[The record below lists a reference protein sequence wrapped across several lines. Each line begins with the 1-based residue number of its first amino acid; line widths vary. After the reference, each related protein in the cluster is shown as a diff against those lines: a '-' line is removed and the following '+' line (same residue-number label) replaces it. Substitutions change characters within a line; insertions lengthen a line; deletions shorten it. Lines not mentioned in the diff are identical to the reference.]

1 MSKYE
6 KNEPLQRLNKTQMVN
21 SWKPLNRRVSVPL
34 LLRKA
39 TLISLSYKECTL
51 QKILHQ
57 FLLFSLLNGRKQGKE
72 SDKNPQPTQNQPTH
86 LSKRGTG
93 PPPARTSQSTLRDAA
108 RTPPSFKA
116 LTLNRYVAP
125 GRRLL
130 TVHSRSGPWY
140 TSETTSS
147 GSVISTLYSETGQ
160 PLSDR
165 GTSRK
170 KSYNSL
176 TILGHKPGTVFTS
189 HTREIY
195 TRVERL
201 FIFTHV
207 SVHTHNIN
215 GGFPLRQTP
224 CLQYL
229 IHMHDW
235 HFKSKWMQLT
245 SALNIHHVRLS
256 HRGAAAP
263 PRQCS
268 VSLGSDVWCQ
278 WAPSYFLSRTQW
290 LSSSSEEEK
299 KLLSFSPPIS
309 KVVLCAENHPPR
321 EEKRYR
327 KLQEEWD

>member
-51 QKILHQ
+51 QKILHR

-72 SDKNPQPTQNQPTH
+72 SDKNPQPTQNQSTH
-86 LSKRGTG
+86 LSKRSTV
-93 PPPARTSQSTLRDAA
+93 PPPARTSQSTLQDAA

-170 KSYNSL
+170 KSHDSFNNLRTQARNCFY
-176 TILGHKPGTVFTS
+176 FTYQ
-189 HTREIY
+189 RNIY
-195 TRVERL
+195 TCGKV
-201 FIFTHV
+201 IHIHTCICTHTQ
-207 SVHTHNIN
+207 H
-215 GGFPLRQTP
+215 Q
-224 CLQYL
+224 
-229 IHMHDW
+229 
-235 HFKSKWMQLT
+235 
-245 SALNIHHVRLS
+245 
-256 HRGAAAP
+256 
-263 PRQCS
+263 
-268 VSLGSDVWCQ
+268 Q
-278 WAPSYFLSRTQW
+278 WF
-290 LSSSSEEEK
+290 SSSTDA
-299 KLLSFSPPIS
+299 LLAIS
-309 KVVLCAENHPPR
+309 HP
-321 EEKRYR
+321 YAW
-327 KLQEEWD
+327 LTF